1 MGQEVD
7 LFDIYLLTAL
17 GIKMAE
23 SSIKKTY
30 SFTIHILI
38 TLTFY
43 LTFCQLKK
51 IFIERLQ
58 EFESTEERQPHL
70 YIPY

>member
-1 MGQEVD
+1 
-7 LFDIYLLTAL
+7 
-17 GIKMAE
+17 MAE